1 MAYDSDL
8 EIYKGK
14 RIGSLFE
21 DIVDNSAN
29 KRNQIDIL
37 LSDLRVMIKTPENA
51 LMIVPL
57 IKEYLDVGVRN
68 DEQLIKLAAIV
79 QRMVSNATGVD
90 DSTGGGLMLTEEEKK
105 QLMTEVETVVTEMK
119 TAVDAS
125 KVDEIKASMKDNTE
139 KKS

>member
-1 MAYDSDL
+1 MAYDSEF

-21 DIVDNSAN
+21 DIVTNAEN

-68 DEQLIKLAAIV
+68 DEQLIKLSAIV
-79 QRMVSNATGVD
+79 QRMISNVAGVD
-90 DSTGGGLMLTEEEKK
+90 GADGNLTLTEEEKK
-105 QLMTEVETVVTEMK
+105 QLMAQVETAVTEMQS
-119 TAVDAS
+119 TVDTE
-125 KVDEIKASMKDNTE
+125 KVDKLKEQS
-139 KKS
+139 

>member
-1 MAYDSDL
+1 MAFDSDF

-21 DIVDNSAN
+21 DIVTNAEN

-79 QRMVSNATGVD
+79 QRLVSNSVGAD
-90 DSTGGGLMLTEEEKK
+90 DGAGGLMLTDEEKK
-105 QLMTEVETVVTEMK
+105 QLMAQVETTVKEMQS
-119 TAVDAS
+119 TVD
-125 KVDEIKASMKDNTE
+125 TE
-139 KKS
+139 KIDKLKEKP

>member
-1 MAYDSDL
+1 MAYDTEF

-21 DIVDNSAN
+21 DIVTNSEN

-68 DEQLIKLAAIV
+68 DEQLVKLAAIV
-79 QRMVSNATGVD
+79 QRMVSNTAGPD
-90 DSTGGGLMLTEEEKK
+90 GESGSLMLTEEEKK
-105 QLMTEVETVVTEMK
+105 QLMAQVESTITEMQS
-119 TAVDAS
+119 TV
-125 KVDEIKASMKDNTE
+125 NTE
-139 KKS
+139 KVEKLKEQS

>member
-1 MAYDSDL
+1 MIDDEIYNGKTMSDL
-8 EIYKGK
+8 FK
-14 RIGSLFE
+14 
-21 DIVDNSAN
+21 DIVTNSEN

-79 QRMVSNATGVD
+79 QRMVANATGVED
-90 DSTGGGLMLTEEEKK
+90 AAGGGLMLTEEEKK
-105 QLMTEVETVVTEMK
+105 QLMSEVETAVTEMK
-119 TAVDAS
+119 TAVDTS
-125 KVDEIKASMKDNTE
+125 KVDELKKSMKNNAEE
-139 KKS
+139 KS

>member
-1 MAYDSDL
+1 MIDDEIYNGKTMSDL
-8 EIYKGK
+8 FK
-14 RIGSLFE
+14 
-21 DIVDNSAN
+21 DIVTNSEN

-79 QRMVSNATGVD
+79 QRLVSNSVGAD
-90 DSTGGGLMLTEEEKK
+90 DGAGGLMLTDEEKK
-105 QLMTEVETVVTEMK
+105 QLMAQVETAVTEMQ
-119 TAVDAS
+119 TTVDT
-125 KVDEIKASMKDNTE
+125 DKADKLKE
-139 KKS
+139 KP

>member
-1 MAYDSDL
+1 MSYDSEF

-21 DIVDNSAN
+21 DIVANSEN

-79 QRMVSNATGVD
+79 QRMVSNTVGAD
-90 DSTGGGLMLTEEEKK
+90 DGAGGLMLTEEEKK
-105 QLMTEVETVVTEMK
+105 QLMAQVETAVTEMQS
-119 TAVDAS
+119 TVDTE
-125 KVDEIKASMKDNTE
+125 KVDKLKEQP
-139 KKS
+139 

>member
-1 MAYDSDL
+1 MSDL
-8 EIYKGK
+8 FK
-14 RIGSLFE
+14 
-21 DIVDNSAN
+21 DIVTNSEN

-79 QRMVSNATGVD
+79 QRLVSNSVGAD
-90 DSTGGGLMLTEEEKK
+90 DGAVGLMLTDEEKK
-105 QLMTEVETVVTEMK
+105 QLMAQVETAVTEMQ
-119 TAVDAS
+119 TTVDT
-125 KVDEIKASMKDNTE
+125 DKADKLKETP
-139 KKS
+139 

>member
-1 MAYDSDL
+1 MSYDSEF

-21 DIVDNSAN
+21 DIVANSEN

-79 QRMVSNATGVD
+79 QRMVSSTVGAD
-90 DSTGGGLMLTEEEKK
+90 DGAGGLMLTEEEKK
-105 QLMTEVETVVTEMK
+105 QLMAQVETAVTEMQS
-119 TAVDAS
+119 TVDTE
-125 KVDEIKASMKDNTE
+125 KVDKLKEQP
-139 KKS
+139 